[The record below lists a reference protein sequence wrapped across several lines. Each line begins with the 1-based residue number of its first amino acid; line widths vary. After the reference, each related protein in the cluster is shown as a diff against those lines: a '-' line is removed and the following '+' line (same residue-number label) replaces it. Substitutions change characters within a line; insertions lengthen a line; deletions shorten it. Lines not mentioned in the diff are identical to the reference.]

1 MIKFNKTTLFVI
13 IFITS
18 VCAGI
23 SLNLINWNNVD
34 SGLSFMKEFHLTF
47 LLSAIA
53 LYFVFPFIKSL
64 KESK

>member
-18 VCAGI
+18 VSTGI
-23 SLNLINWNNVD
+23 SLNLIDWDNIN
-34 SGLSFMKEFHLTF
+34 SGLSFIKEFHLTI
-47 LLSAIA
+47 LLTAIA
-53 LYFVFPFIKSL
+53 LYFVFPYVKSL